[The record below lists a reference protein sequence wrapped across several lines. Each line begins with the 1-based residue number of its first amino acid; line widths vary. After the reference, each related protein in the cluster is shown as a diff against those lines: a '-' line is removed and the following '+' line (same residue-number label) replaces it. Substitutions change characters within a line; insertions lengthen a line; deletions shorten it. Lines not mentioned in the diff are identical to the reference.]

1 MISDSE
7 SSSDTSTSDSEAVS
21 DFDLDPIEEEEEV
34 SELESVSL
42 DTAKTAVNVE
52 APRIERSV
60 VPAGGNLKARS
71 KRPSGLVYTGNSKRT
86 QRYRAAKNA
95 ADKREMDQNNKL
107 MIVANL

>member
-21 DFDLDPIEEEEEV
+21 DFDLDPIEEEEV

-71 KRPSGLVYTGNSKRT
+71 MG
-86 QRYRAAKNA
+86 
-95 ADKREMDQNNKL
+95 
-107 MIVANL
+107 